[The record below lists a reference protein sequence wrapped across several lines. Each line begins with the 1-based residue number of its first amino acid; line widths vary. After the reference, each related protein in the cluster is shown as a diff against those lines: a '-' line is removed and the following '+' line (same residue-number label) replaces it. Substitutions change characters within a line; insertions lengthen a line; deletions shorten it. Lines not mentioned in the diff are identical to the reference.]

1 MRDDLPK
8 LDRTAHSGS
17 FSFECLPA
25 VCFVFSS
32 VQDSPLYPPRMWI
45 GKPEKLPVGPGVAP
59 PVSGETL
66 YLLKLHSLT
75 SLVRGE
81 CQTIYFGF
89 IPGYLDGDQLY
100 EERIT
105 EL

>member
-1 MRDDLPK
+1 MTSPNLTAQ
-8 LDRTAHSGS
+8 RTVGPFLLNVFQLS
-17 FSFECLPA
+17 
-25 VCFVFSS
+25 VFVFSS
-32 VQDSPLYPPRMWI
+32 VENSPLYLPRMWI

-59 PVSGETL
+59 PVSGEIL

-89 IPGYLDGDQLY
+89 IPGYLDGDQLC